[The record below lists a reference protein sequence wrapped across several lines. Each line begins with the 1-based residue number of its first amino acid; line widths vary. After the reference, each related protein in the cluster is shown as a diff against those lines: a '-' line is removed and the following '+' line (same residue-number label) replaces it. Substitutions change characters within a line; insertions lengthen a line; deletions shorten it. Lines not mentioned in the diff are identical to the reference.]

1 MLAAVWS
8 AGLCAASSSSA
19 HTAAPR
25 AEASVQLSGFAHRP
39 VENKTLKSAGA
50 KAAKR
55 CLRLRLLKRWLL
67 LLRLLLA
74 ASAAEE
80 APAHWVVLLTAVTA
94 VEAGERAAGHCSLK
108 AAAAARCGG
117 AADANAEAHRTDAGP
132 VVGVGC
138 CRGS

>member
-8 AGLCAASSSSA
+8 AGLSAAASA
-19 HTAAPR
+19 TPHTAAPR
-25 AEASVQLSGFAHRP
+25 AEASVQLGGFAHRS

-67 LLRLLLA
+67 LLLLLLLA

-108 AAAAARCGG
+108 AAAARCGG